1 MTFNLKIGK
10 TIYVKSEVY
19 YLLNI
24 LKLSYVYINFSVSQE
39 KKMVFTFKAKRC
51 YTGDECCAE
60 IVILNLIQWNL
71 H

>member
-24 LKLSYVYINFSVSQE
+24 LKLSYVYINIIFQYHRRKKWFSHSKQRGVTLEMSVVQ
-39 KKMVFTFKAKRC
+39 K
-51 YTGDECCAE
+51 
-60 IVILNLIQWNL
+60 L
-71 H
+71 

>member
-24 LKLSYVYINFSVSQE
+24 LKLSYVYIFQYHRRKKWFSHSKQRVVTLEMSVVQ
-39 KKMVFTFKAKRC
+39 K
-51 YTGDECCAE
+51 
-60 IVILNLIQWNL
+60 L
-71 H
+71 